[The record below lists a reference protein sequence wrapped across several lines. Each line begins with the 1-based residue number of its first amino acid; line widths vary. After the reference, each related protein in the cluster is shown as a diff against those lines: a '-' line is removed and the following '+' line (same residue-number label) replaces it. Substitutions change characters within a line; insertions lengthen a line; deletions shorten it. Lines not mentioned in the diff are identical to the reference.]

1 LLPRVEDVDTFILRL
16 VWKRGQQE
24 IAKKY
29 CQPRQEISSVKFA
42 VSADIE
48 LTVGDGGDG
57 EFDGH
62 GSSGA
67 AGRGHGAAP
76 KLGEI

>member
-1 LLPRVEDVDTFILRL
+1 M
-16 VWKRGQQE
+16 
-24 IAKKY
+24 
-29 CQPRQEISSVKFA
+29 
-42 VSADIE
+42 SADIE
-48 LTVGDGGDG
+48 LTVGDGGGG